1 MAEYNQPTELKTIRE
16 MQQDLN
22 EGKLQATSSNP
33 PATNNQATTRAQLQQ
48 QVQNQVQEIEQ
59 ILQSGDT
66 QPQANVPQVKTIKES
81 MQDAQNI
88 IETHNLDNWTDDSP
102 NNNVITTTE
111 TKHTPANQTQPP
123 KFPTN
128 AQPNATQTSPT
139 NTNKLN
145 PQPPTQSQSINQPP
159 RNTPAPNAN
168 RNNEKIVQNATAS
181 TTNPVQTLQTNVQR
195 ANLDPVNITAKE
207 NLESNPDSDIN
218 ELKQEKY
225 EQIVKANPVG
235 KQETWLLLEEF
246 LHLSG
251 LERDKVEELIKNNS
265 IKSKQENGRIYIEA
279 STGTSAL
286 IKKVE
291 NRLVSLD
298 MSGNALDPV
307 FVEKTI
313 ATILGLHDKV
323 ISSKDETISA
333 FKSENSFLKEALV
346 SMQEIYDD
354 DKKTIEILRQQL
366 QKTQEEVEFVKRKYK
381 LMWGRVSN
389 SAT

>member
-1 MAEYNQPTELKTIRE
+1 M
-16 MQQDLN
+16 
-22 EGKLQATSSNP
+22 P
-33 PATNNQATTRAQLQQ
+33 PAPTN
-48 QVQNQVQEIEQ
+48 
-59 ILQSGDT
+59 
-66 QPQANVPQVKTIKES
+66 
-81 MQDAQNI
+81 
-88 IETHNLDNWTDDSP
+88 ETHDTH
-102 NNNVITTTE
+102 IE
-111 TKHTPANQTQPP
+111 
-123 KFPTN
+123 
-128 AQPNATQTSPT
+128 
-139 NTNKLN
+139 
-145 PQPPTQSQSINQPP
+145 
-159 RNTPAPNAN
+159 
-168 RNNEKIVQNATAS
+168 S
-181 TTNPVQTLQTNVQR
+181 TTQ
-195 ANLDPVNITAKE
+195 ADIAHITAKQNIE
-207 NLESNPDSDIN
+207 TNPDTHIN

-235 KQETWLLLEEF
+235 KQETWILLEEF

-251 LERDKVEELIKNNS
+251 LEREKVEELIRNKS
-265 IKSKQENGRIYIEA
+265 IKSRQENNRIYIEA

-323 ISSKDETISA
+323 IHSKDETISA

-354 DKKTIEILRQQL
+354 DKKTIELLRQQL

-381 LMWGRVSN
+381 LMWGRISN
-389 SAT
+389 STT